1 MNKKD
6 IDNIFN
12 ILSKIYND
20 NSLIELKYDNPYTLL
35 VSVVLSAQATD
46 EGVNKAT
53 KDLFKIANTPKKMLK
68 LGQNKLNEHIK
79 TINYHNVKSKHIIE
93 LSKILIEKYNS
104 IVPDK
109 REDLESLPGV
119 GRKTANVVL
128 NILFN
133 QNCIAVDTH
142 VFRVSNRIGIVNENN
157 VYETEMNLYKNV
169 PKRYVKYVNTWLVLF
184 GRYICKAKNPNCNK
198 CPINKYCKYF
208 NNSYKINK

>member
-93 LSKILIEKYNS
+93 LSKILTIFGPIKIIFFVTSNPNPLIPIIKIFIS
-104 IVPDK
+104 FIFLIV
-109 REDLESLPGV
+109 SLP
-119 GRKTANVVL
+119 KAY
-128 NILFN
+128 
-133 QNCIAVDTH
+133 NCL
-142 VFRVSNRIGIVNENN
+142 E
-157 VYETEMNLYKNV
+157 
-169 PKRYVKYVNTWLVLF
+169 
-184 GRYICKAKNPNCNK
+184 
-198 CPINKYCKYF
+198 
-208 NNSYKINK
+208 